1 MNIKDALKEV
11 LRNALIHDGL
21 ARGLREA
28 VKALDKY
35 VPYNMGALNEP
46 RPHPFCWLLSCWAY
60 NAYAGARLSYV
71 FWQRIAP
78 KPVTSG

>member
-35 VPYNMGALNEP
+35 VPYLNININLMGWG
-46 RPHPFCWLLSCWAY
+46 CS
-60 NAYAGARLSYV
+60 
-71 FWQRIAP
+71 
-78 KPVTSG
+78 

>member
-1 MNIKDALKEV
+1 MFFPLPHCYRGDVPQGMNIKDALKEV

-35 VPYNMGALNEP
+35 AFYTTLMGGVHLIMSHA
-46 RPHPFCWLLSCWAY
+46 H
-60 NAYAGARLSYV
+60 
-71 FWQRIAP
+71 
-78 KPVTSG
+78 SG

>member
-35 VPYNMGALNEP
+35 VPCIKNYTKWEG
-46 RPHPFCWLLSCWAY
+46 CS
-60 NAYAGARLSYV
+60 
-71 FWQRIAP
+71 
-78 KPVTSG
+78 